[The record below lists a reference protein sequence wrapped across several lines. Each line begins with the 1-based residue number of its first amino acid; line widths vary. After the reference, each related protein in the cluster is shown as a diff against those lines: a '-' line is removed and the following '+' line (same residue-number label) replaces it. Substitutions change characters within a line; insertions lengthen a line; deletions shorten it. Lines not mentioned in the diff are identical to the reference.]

1 MFSVDTNNRVALF
14 YTHPIMRPKQK
25 LRTVRTRSGLQFAI
39 SEVAKLLNVSP
50 STLRMWENME
60 LILPQRTS
68 GGRRVYSPEQVER
81 LKYIQRLRA
90 EKKLNIDAIRQV
102 VGTTEKLRPTKA
114 GTATMGVSIAR
125 HLRRLR
131 RQQNMTLSEAAAGT
145 DLSVGFLSSLER
157 GKVNASVATL
167 QRLAVFYKTNVH
179 SFFGSSKKPR
189 KFLKPRDRKQ
199 LSNEP
204 GVNIELL
211 ALGDHVME
219 PHLYTLAPGTSSG
232 GAYHHEGEE
241 FIYLVSGCCEMWLD
255 EVEYY
260 LLVEGDSLYFSST
273 QTHRWSNPGLELAVL
288 LWVNTPPTF

>member
-1 MFSVDTNNRVALF
+1 
-14 YTHPIMRPKQK
+14 MRRKRK
-25 LRTVRTRSGLQFAI
+25 LRSERAGSGLQFAI
-39 SEVAKLLNVSP
+39 SDVSKLLNVSP
-50 STLRMWENME
+50 STLRMWETME

-81 LKYIQRLRA
+81 LKYIQHLRA
-90 EKKLNIDAIRQV
+90 EKKLNVHAIRQV
-102 VGTTEKLRPTKA
+102 VGTTDNLQINKA
-114 GTATMGVSIAR
+114 QPPTMGVSIAR

-131 RQQNMTLSEAAAGT
+131 HQQKMTLSAAAAGAG
-145 DLSVGFLSSLER
+145 LSVGFLSSLER
-157 GKVNASVATL
+157 GKVNASVAAL
-167 QRLAVFYKTNVH
+167 QRLAVFYKTNVQ
-179 SFFGSSKKPR
+179 SFFGSTKKPR
-189 KFLKPRDRKQ
+189 KFLKARDRKQ

-219 PHLYTLAPGTSSG
+219 PHLYTLAPGTGSG

-241 FIYLVSGCCEMWLD
+241 FIYLVSGCCEIWLD

-260 LLVEGDSLYFSST
+260 LLEKGDSLYFSST
-273 QTHRWSNPGLELAVL
+273 QTHRWKNPGLERAVL